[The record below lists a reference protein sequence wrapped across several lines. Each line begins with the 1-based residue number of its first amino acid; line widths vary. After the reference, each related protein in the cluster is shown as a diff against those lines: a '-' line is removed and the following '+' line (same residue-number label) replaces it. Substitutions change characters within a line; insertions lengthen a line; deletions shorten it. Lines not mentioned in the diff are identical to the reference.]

1 MKLSIITINY
11 NNADGLRKTLASVA
25 SQTYANIEHII
36 VDGGSMDG
44 SVELI
49 REYADNQAKGEKLK
63 VKCADDS
70 AAETSAS
77 RLSPLASCL
86 KWVSEKDTGIYNAMN
101 KGIEIAL
108 GKRVVN
114 GDHTSQPILNP
125 SLNQPTPNPFLK
137 EVEHASFAKTWGAHT
152 ADSTQYD
159 LLKENA
165 KANRKNPTEAESAMW
180 DILKGN
186 NIGYHF
192 RRQHIILDYIVD
204 FICLEKGLVIELD
217 GGYHNDLEQK
227 EYDERRTA
235 HLQRLGYTEL
245 RFKNEELLCN
255 PDDVIKKIKETLE
268 SLPSI
273 NSLPFREGQGVGSHY
288 IQILNSGDI
297 LAADDVT
304 ERMFQA
310 MGYGQWAIENE
321 TNCQSPI
328 ANRPQI
334 PIFYGNMIKVNAAG
348 KVVGKSGYTEYS
360 LRQFYSSTLNHDCA
374 YIRKD
379 LFEEY
384 GLYDE
389 NLKIVSDWKW
399 YLQAIGLGR
408 VKPEYVDIDVT
419 IFDDG
424 GISETQLDRRAAER
438 RQVLEELLP
447 PAVLW
452 DYDTHAF
459 EMEQMKR
466 LRRWHLYGLVYFMES
481 VCFKLEKWFRR

>member
-1 MKLSIITINY
+1 MKISIITINY
-11 NNADGLRKTLASVA
+11 NNAEGLRKTLASVA
-25 SQTYANIEHII
+25 AQTYTDIEHII
-36 VDGGSMDG
+36 VDGGSTDG
-44 SVELI
+44 SVEVI
-49 REYADNQAKGEKLK
+49 REYADNQVKGYRLEVKGEENSL
-63 VKCADDS
+63 ADINASTPYTLHHTPS
-70 AAETSAS
+70 AHVV
-77 RLSPLASCL
+77 R
-86 KWVSEKDTGIYNAMN
+86 WISEPDKGIYNAMN

-114 GDHTSQPILNP
+114 
-125 SLNQPTPNPFLK
+125 SLNRSEL
-137 EVEHASFAKTWGAHT
+137 VEDKNKDIEIALGRMGVTDDHHSMPLASRLSP
-152 ADSTQYD
+152 DSLSD
-159 LLKENA
+159 
-165 KANRKNPTEAESAMW
+165 
-180 DILKGN
+180 
-186 NIGYHF
+186 
-192 RRQHIILDYIVD
+192 
-204 FICLEKGLVIELD
+204 
-217 GGYHNDLEQK
+217 
-227 EYDERRTA
+227 
-235 HLQRLGYTEL
+235 
-245 RFKNEELLCN
+245 
-255 PDDVIKKIKETLE
+255 
-268 SLPSI
+268 
-273 NSLPFREGQGVGSHY
+273 Y

-304 ERMFQA
+304 ERMFEA
-310 MGYGQWAIENE
+310 MGYGQWAINKENSAAE
-321 TNCQSPI
+321 TTASNLSPLTSNLQ
-328 ANRPQI
+328 NRPAI
-334 PIFYGNMIKVNAAG
+334 LYGNMTKVNAAG

-374 YIRKD
+374 YIRRD

-424 GISETQLDRRAAER
+424 GISETNLALRNAER

-466 LRRWHLYGLVYFMES
+466 LRRWHLYGLVYFLER
-481 VCFKLEKWFRR
+481 VCFKMEKWFRL